1 MKKLAYIL
9 ISLLWLVSCSDEGM
23 QSPLDS
29 ETGGKVTYTI
39 GMNIPEVQQADS
51 RVLGEWDMNDA
62 SNLKLQLVVFDANR
76 FFVEAVDAEYKSND
90 TEQVFFSV
98 TLSATEEKRIVH
110 FILNSPK
117 ASSDYTFGLEQE
129 LIGQLASKDL
139 EPAYWQCLELPDGTA
154 LYGTDADG
162 NVTVSP
168 HPATMARMVKVPLI
182 RNFAKITV
190 ENKAANFTL
199 QEYTLI
205 NVWDRGTV
213 APYNQT
219 GGTGS
224 FMDLQ
229 GRSYAEVTSAG
240 YEGMTPS
247 DAVLLNDEPENA
259 SFIPVST
266 PFYMYE
272 RRNTYDDANPTP
284 TTFMLVKG
292 TYDGNDYYYKID
304 LIYEKAN
311 SGGQMQYYNILR
323 NFHYH
328 VIINGVSGLGY
339 DNPKYAADHAASNNL
354 NHSIDI
360 RDFTNIAATQNNR
373 LFVSYTDT
381 TLVNTGKVQVKYR
394 YMTAANTYDNSLVTI
409 EELPVD
415 SEKDC
420 LASFEKKGTE
430 GDWQIVDV
438 TFNRMPTNEEVY
450 TNILRFVVYNTV
462 DGVKIP
468 HLAREVDFNLRKP
481 MNMVVE
487 CTPRKVSAS
496 VDRQVTANIL
506 IPTGITES
514 HDPYQLFPLEFQV
527 EAEALS
533 IYPDVAKNESLITL
547 SPSEMPVRT
556 GSSIISGVNE
566 NTFRYVRTVTIEEYN
581 ALQTKTVTVNGVS
594 GTYKVI
600 PCHFRTNKANSATN
614 VYAQNKYFKLVKEG
628 HFDNSGTIASFGDGT
643 QYYGMGRTFTLTF
656 TTDVPG
662 TYSISNV
669 EGHVSNDI
677 LSYSDPSAGLTLDT
691 DNSTLTV
698 SAAGT
703 YTLTCT
709 TRTWSDNAA
718 VCITS
723 LSGDDIALAMGA
735 DRNVLLVPKT
745 TVTGTNDQNRTLNV
759 TYENSGSAESI
770 DTSREGP
777 SGNRTYYIEGNIAL
791 AGIPD
796 ADTELTLS
804 YTTTAWWVTTTYSA
818 KITAGNLIS
827 GAGIIELKE
836 MTD

>member
-23 QSPLDS
+23 LSPLDS
-29 ETGGKVTYTI
+29 GSGDKVTYTI

-62 SNLKLQLVVFDANR
+62 SNLKLQLVVFDTNR

-129 LIGQLASKDL
+129 LIGQLASKNQH
-139 EPAYWQCLELPDGTA
+139 PAYWQCLELPDGTA

-266 PFYMYE
+266 PYYMYE
-272 RRNTYDDANPTP
+272 RRNTYDDTNPTP

-304 LIYEKAN
+304 LIYEKAG

-339 DNPKYAADHAASNNL
+339 DNPKDAANHAASNNL
-354 NHSIDI
+354 NNSIDI

-381 TLVNTGKVQVKYR
+381 TLVNTGTVQVKYR
-394 YMTAANTYDNSLVTI
+394 YMTSANTYDNSLVTI

-420 LASFEKKGTE
+420 LASFEKNGTE

-468 HLAREVDFNLRKP
+468 HLAREVDFNLRKS
-481 MNMVVE
+481 MSMVVE
-487 CTPRKVSAS
+487 CTPRRVPAS
-496 VDRQVTANIL
+496 VDQQVTANIL
-506 IPTGITES
+506 IPAGITES

-556 GSSIISGVNE
+556 GFSIISGVNE

-581 ALQTKTVTVNGVS
+581 ALQPTTVTVNGVS

-600 PCHFRTNKANSATN
+600 PCHFKTNKANSATN
-614 VYAQNKYFKLVKEG
+614 VYAQNKYFTLVKEG
-628 HFDNSGTIASFGDGT
+628 YFTNPTVMSVSLGNGT
-643 QYYGMGRTFTLTF
+643 QYYGIGRTFTLTF
-656 TTDVPG
+656 TTNKPG

-669 EGHVSNDI
+669 EGSVSNEI
-677 LSYSDPSAGLTLDT
+677 LSYSDPSTGMTLNG
-691 DNSTLTV
+691 DNTFTV
-698 SAAGT
+698 SAAGE
-703 YTLTCT
+703 YTLKCT
-709 TRTWSDNAA
+709 TRKWSTKAA
-718 VCITS
+718 VYITN
-723 LSGDDIALAMGA
+723 LSDGATASAIGA
-735 DRNVLLVPKT
+735 DRNVLQVPKT
-745 TVTGTNDQNRTLNV
+745 TVTGTNNRNRTLNV
-759 TYENSGSAESI
+759 TYYGNSGEVGTITTDYDWYNWS
-770 DTSREGP
+770 
-777 SGNRTYYIEGNIAL
+777 YYIQGEIKL
-791 AGIPD
+791 AGIHE
-796 ADTELTLS
+796 TETWLTFS
-804 YTTTAWWVTTTYSA
+804 YGTYSA
-818 KITAGNLIS
+818 EVKAGALIEGTAT
-827 GAGIIELKE
+827 IELKRN
-836 MTD
+836 